1 MHMNQLVIYLRQV
14 SYDLTKIAR
23 SCKDQSAVA
32 KLETLA
38 QQMIEK
44 AAEYEMRS

>member
-1 MHMNQLVIYLRQV
+1 MNNLVIYLRQL
-14 SYDLTKIAR
+14 SYDITQIAR
-23 SCKDQSAVA
+23 SCTDKSAVE

-44 AAEYEMRS
+44 AAELDAPS